1 VRYPFFAASPWAA
14 SGLLPLLSFA
24 YMVLSG
30 LAVGGMV
37 FMLAVQLRGVRSVD
51 PRWTQLAR
59 LISSW
64 VMNVLVFGVALSG
77 SMLWLVFVF
86 VHPTAAAELQE
97 IFRIPDLFGWGFLL
111 IGCAAFFF
119 YSSGWERWRDNFS
132 RHMATGVAAALAIW
146 AAAAIPISMG
156 SFSLT
161 PGFWLNTGSPWDAFW
176 NRSFPAAF
184 LVWSAL
190 SVALAGCAGLLYAAW
205 RRDELWRA
213 SLFAWLGKWTA
224 AASFAGAVFSVGWV
238 FTLFFEGIPVVSL
251 GAGVVALSAVLGVL
265 LLWRAVRRPEN
276 FGKVLSIAAAALLF
290 AQVGGI
296 HKIRSEPPGPF
307 LIQGHMFRNGIL
319 ISDIGKISASGL
331 WKPAPWRPDADPPN
345 QFELGAFSFRVQC
358 NSCHP
363 GWAGEGG
370 IPPLTAIRYQGDAL
384 RFLDEMPARHPSL
397 PVFAGSLLEKEA
409 LASYVESQIRAS
421 GGSLASR
428 PPEPPPVIPEK
439 REPPEAPAPLPAAE
453 MPPAPPPAG
462 IEPEAGTATAPSAD
476 TGEKEPGKDKPVAG
490 DEAPV
495 HESVETSGEP
505 RESGAPQEGESA
517 GGPASEKAAGDEA
530 KPPTSPE
537 GISPGGFAP
546 EKPASS
552 PETGAPRETEATQ
565 RSSAPQETGVPQETG
580 TPQESGPDKK
590 ETTGQKGSASGDA
603 KPAPRNGKTTES
615 EAAPATGTVPGASP
629 EAGRQSDSPPKVE
642 KPDVPASSGQ
652 AGTAP
657 RAAGEKPGPR
667 KEKR

>member
-1 VRYPFFAASPWAA
+1 MRYPFFVASPWAA

-24 YMVLSG
+24 YMILSG
-30 LAVGGMV
+30 LALGGMV
-37 FMLAVQLRGVRSVD
+37 FMLAAQLRGARSVD
-51 PRWTQLAR
+51 PRWSQLAR

-86 VHPTAAAELQE
+86 VHPAAAAELQK

-119 YSSGWERWRDNFS
+119 CSSGWERWRDNFS
-132 RHMATGVAAALAIW
+132 RHLAAGVVAALAIW
-146 AAAAIPISMG
+146 AAAAIPISLG
-156 SFSLT
+156 SFSMT

-176 NRSFPAAF
+176 NRSFAAAF

-213 SLFAWLGKWTA
+213 SLSAWLGKWTA

-238 FTLFFEGIPVVSL
+238 FTLFFEGIPVVSM
-251 GAGVVALSAVLGVL
+251 GAGVVALSAVLGVFLIL
-265 LLWRAVRRPEN
+265 LAVRRPKY

-331 WKPAPWRPDADPPN
+331 WKQAPWRPDADPPG
-345 QFELGAFSFRVQC
+345 QLELGAFSFRAQC
-358 NSCHP
+358 ISCHS
-363 GWAGEGG
+363 GWAGDGG
-370 IPPLTAIRYQGDAL
+370 IPALTAIRYQGDAL

-409 LASYVESQIRAS
+409 LASYVESRIRAS

-428 PPEPPPVIPEK
+428 PPAPPPPVIPEK
-439 REPPEAPAPLPAAE
+439 REPPEASAPLPAAE
-453 MPPAPPPAG
+453 KPPAPSPAG
-462 IEPEAGTATAPSAD
+462 IEPEADTATTSGSATPPSAD
-476 TGEKEPGKDKPVAG
+476 TEDKEPEKDKPVAG
-490 DEAPV
+490 DATPV
-495 HESVETSGEP
+495 PESVEASGEP
-505 RESGAPQEGESA
+505 REPGAPQEGESA
-517 GGPASEKAAGDEA
+517 GEPAPEKEAGDEA

-537 GISPGGFAP
+537 GISPGGVVP

-552 PETGAPRETEATQ
+552 PETGAP
-565 RSSAPQETGVPQETG
+565 
-580 TPQESGPDKK
+580 QESGPDKK
-590 ETTGQKGSASGDA
+590 EATEQKGPASGDA
-603 KPAPRNGKTTES
+603 KPAPQNGKTPES
-615 EAAPATGTVPGASP
+615 EAVPATGTVPGASP
-629 EAGRQSDSPPKVE
+629 EVGRQSNSPPKVE
-642 KPDVPASSGQ
+642 EPDVPASPGQ

-657 RAAGEKPGPR
+657 KVAEEKPGSG